1 MANLKIEN
9 GMIVRE
15 VIDHE
20 PVDRD
25 ELDHRIAQLER
36 NLANAIAERDEY
48 DVLAEPV
55 TIEPA
60 EK

>member
-48 DVLAEPV
+48 DVLAESV